1 MRTQLYFSTNS
12 RLSGKGTLLL
22 ILIILTLLAV
32 VSSAQAQLHWTVQN
46 STVLEQTFAR
56 STGPHPVHGWESKS
70 IGDTTQNF
78 SPIPGTLA
86 DSAFSFSTS
95 GVYVLTHPSRSD
107 AFAWIKV
114 EGEGTNRIRVRWYAN
129 AETFSVEPARAQLQS
144 LAKYALR
151 LNLGTSGA
159 GTDSLDIHYAWSQRM
174 FAQSL
179 KQGTSA
185 YIGHHSLRLD
195 VQGYDSVYGLPTRSN
210 RALYDH
216 AWDFPSYVYSNSDS
230 LRENRTGSLRVQ
242 GNDSVVL
249 NLGGFLFSNDGD
261 GQALVYGE
269 ILLSLNGPVDITDF
283 DVWTITPPGG
293 DTSGNGNG
301 GGNLSSVETVRNA
314 GSVVTV
320 SFAPNPFRTETQIAC
335 TGPAGGNASLMI
347 ANERGEIVHTVDPLS
362 TSSGKGAFRWD
373 GRDDAGNPV
382 PFGVYVYRIIYTDRT
397 GLQHVSSGVVVRD
410 GG

>member
-32 VSSAQAQLHWTVQN
+32 VSSAQAQLNWTVQN
-46 STVLEQTFAR
+46 STVLEQTFTRA
-56 STGPHPVHGWESKS
+56 SGPHPVHGWESKS
-70 IGDTTQNF
+70 IGDTIRNF
-78 SPIPGTLA
+78 SPVPGTHT

-114 EGEGTNRIRVRWYAN
+114 EGEGTNRVRVRWYAN

-151 LNLGTSGA
+151 LNLGTSGS

-195 VQGYDSVYGLPTRSN
+195 VLGYDSVNGLPTRNYS
-210 RALYDH
+210 ALYDH
-216 AWDFPSYVYSNSDS
+216 AWDFPAYVYSNSDS
-230 LRENRTGSLRVQ
+230 LRENRTGSLRVH

-261 GQALVYGE
+261 GQALAYGE

-283 DVWTITPPGG
+283 NVWTITPPGE
-293 DTSGNGNG
+293 DTSSSGNGNV
-301 GGNLSSVETVRNA
+301 SSVETARNA
-314 GSVVTV
+314 GSAVAVNI
-320 SFAPNPFRTETQIAC
+320 APNPFSTETQIQYS
-335 TGPAGGNASLMI
+335 GPAGGSVSLII
-347 ANERGEIVHTVDPLS
+347 ANERGEVVHRVDRLS
-362 TSSGKGAFRWD
+362 APSGNGAFRWD
-373 GRDDAGNPV
+373 GQDGAGKAL
-382 PFGVYVYRIIYTDRT
+382 PFGVYVYRIIYTDRS
-397 GLQHVSSGVVVRD
+397 GAQHVSSGVVVRD
-410 GG
+410 EG